1 MSIESIRKNLEQEK
15 KIIREIRSL
24 QNSYQ
29 SSDLSEKSFY
39 ASTINSLKNQIK
51 ILNDS
56 LPPLISGISFA
67 KELPSANSS
76 KVLQPLTFQKE
87 TKPVISTPVPTQVDL
102 KYVSPTTKEQ
112 VFVSIDKKEKEKFA
126 KELKLSETNLEKLR
140 STGRKKETDK
150 RKWENLARVSNKVY
164 GKLGDAMTPV
174 FKDLKS
180 DLNGANILFFLPT
193 YISMALFVSTIAFLF
208 ALVLFILSISF
219 ISGAGL
225 WAGWFFVLPIFSFL
239 MFYFGPS
246 LQKGTVE
253 KNVSA
258 ELPFATIYMGAI
270 AGSNVEPIRIFKIV
284 AATPEYPFFGM
295 EIRKVINQ
303 VEVYGVDL
311 VNALKNVAATATN
324 RKFAELLGGM
334 ATNIL
339 SGGSLKNYLD
349 KKSENYLMDYRLE
362 MQKYSAV
369 AGTFMDIYISVLIT
383 APLVLMMVFVVIQLS
398 GMQSLSASVLFPLI
412 IGGIAIANII
422 FLFVLHIKQ
431 PK

>member
-1 MSIESIRKNLEQEK
+1 MSSLDGIRRNLLQEK
-15 KIIREIRSL
+15 KLIQEIRNL
-24 QNSYQ
+24 QSSYQ
-29 SSDLSEKSFY
+29 TSDISERGFY
-39 ASTINSLKNQIK
+39 SSTIVSLKNQLK

-56 LPPLISGISFA
+56 LVPMINAITFA
-67 KELPSANSS
+67 KELPSATP
-76 KVLQPLTFQKE
+76 KELVPLKFQKE
-87 TKPVISTPVPTQVDL
+87 MEKKPSKESTSQVDL
-102 KYVSPTTKEQ
+102 RYVSPSTKEN
-112 VFVSIDKKEKEKFA
+112 VLVSIDKKEKERFA
-126 KELKLSETNLEKLR
+126 KELQLSETNLEKL
-140 STGRKKETDK
+140 KETARSKVSDK
-150 RKWENLARVSNKVY
+150 RKWENLARISNKVY
-164 GKLGDAMTPV
+164 GKLGEGLAPV
-174 FKDLKS
+174 FKDLKN
-180 DLNGANILFFLPT
+180 DLSGANILFFLPT
-193 YISMALFVSTIAFLF
+193 YLSMALFVTTLNFLF
-208 ALVLFILSISF
+208 SIIIFVFAIVFVEGS
-219 ISGAGL
+219 AL
-225 WAGWFFVLPIFSFL
+225 WAGWIFLLPVFSFM

-246 LQKGTVE
+246 LQKTTVE
-253 KNVSA
+253 KNVSS

-270 AGSNVEPIRIFKIV
+270 AGSNVEPIRIFKII

-311 VNALKNVAATATN
+311 VNALKNVAAKATN

-383 APLVLMMVFVVIQLS
+383 APLVLMMVFVVVQLS
-398 GMQSLSASVLFPLI
+398 GVGSLSATVLFPVI

-422 FLFVLHIKQ
+422 FLFMLHLKQ